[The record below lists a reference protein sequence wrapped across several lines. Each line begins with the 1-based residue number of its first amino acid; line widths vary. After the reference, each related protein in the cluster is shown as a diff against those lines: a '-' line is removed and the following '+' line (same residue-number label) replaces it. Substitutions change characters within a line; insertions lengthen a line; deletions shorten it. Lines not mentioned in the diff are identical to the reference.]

1 MKKIVLASSSQ
12 RRKDILTELGIEFE
26 VVSSAYDEVL
36 ENLDFS
42 YEKIENLAFCKALEV
57 ASKYAGAEQPT
68 LVIGADTVVVFDG
81 QIFGKPEDEI
91 QAVTMLKT
99 FSGKVH
105 SVVTSICV
113 INCQT
118 NERKLLS
125 TTSYVEFENLSDEMI
140 KSYVQNY
147 KPLDKAGSY
156 GIQEL
161 PDGFVKNVDG
171 SFENIIGL
179 CPLALIEVLD
189 NFGVGGEL

>member
-26 VVSSAYDEVL
+26 VVPSSYEEVL
-36 ENLDFS
+36 ENLNFS
-42 YEKIENLAFCKALEV
+42 YEKIENLAFCKALD
-57 ASKYAGAEQPT
+57 ASLKFIDAEQLT
-68 LVIGADTVVVFDG
+68 FVIGADTVVVFEG
-81 QIFGKPEDEI
+81 QIFGKPDDEFHS
-91 QAVTMLKT
+91 VSMLKT

-140 KSYVQNY
+140 KSYVQNFR
-147 KPLDKAGSY
+147 PFDKAGSY

-161 PDGFVKNVDG
+161 PSGFVKNVDG
-171 SFENIIGL
+171 SLENIIGM
-179 CPLALIEVLD
+179 CPSALIEVLD
-189 NFGVGGEL
+189 SFEVNEK